1 MPDNCQTNQERA
13 PFKKDYS
20 GYILGG
26 IGLVGLAVLAIAGIL
41 CFKLVGLQMEYGTL
55 AILILVGMA
64 AFLLLMNLLSF
75 SAGQLG
81 ILTHG
86 QAFGLPDGSVR
97 AILTMAFIVL
107 IGVIGSYL
115 VTRPAS
121 TPYAK
126 EYVTLATCVVFDQA
140 NEVKR
145 QVTGTDV
152 LVVLTPCDR
161 TGGGAA
167 PTGAAAGAGAGAVA
181 GGGPPGGPGGG
192 GAAGAAGPGGGGG
205 GAVVGAGGAGPPTYD
220 VRLYP
225 RLDTRFSEET
235 AKQILTMLS
244 TIVTAMIGFYFGS
257 KQGSDEADRVNGK
270 PTTSGPADR
279 VAAAK
284 TIDEQLAN
292 APDVEELQR
301 RAAQLI
307 SGGKLAASETDEVKK
322 LQDELPGL
330 KKTLAA
336 ARAARA
342 ADATT
347 PAQMQDFAQN
357 VKNAVTRLQFIQRHL
372 TDLANKSGVTFGPN
386 PV

>member
-1 MPDNCQTNQERA
+1 MPDNCQTDQNRA

-41 CFKLVGLQMEYGTL
+41 CFKLAGPDMEYGTL
-55 AILILVGMA
+55 AILILVGIA

-126 EYVTLATCVVFDQA
+126 EYVTLATCVLFDQA

-152 LVVLTPCDR
+152 LVVLTPCNR

-167 PTGAAAGAGAGAVA
+167 PSGAAAGGSAAAA
-181 GGGPPGGPGGG
+181 GGGPPAGPGAG

-205 GAVVGAGGAGPPTYD
+205 AVAGGAGAPTYD

-257 KQGSDEADRVNGK
+257 KQGSDDADRVNGK

-292 APDVEELQR
+292 APDAEELQR

-307 SGGKLAASETDEVKK
+307 SGGKLAASETDELKK

-347 PAQMQDFAQN
+347 PAQMQGFAQN

-372 TDLANKSGVTFGPN
+372 TDLANTSGVTFGAN
-386 PV
+386 PG

>member
-1 MPDNCQTNQERA
+1 MPDNCHTDQNRA
-13 PFKKDYS
+13 PLKKDYS

-41 CFKLVGLQMEYGTL
+41 CFKLVGPDMEYGTL
-55 AILILVGMA
+55 AILILVGIA

-152 LVVLTPCDR
+152 LVVLTPCNR

-167 PTGAAAGAGAGAVA
+167 PSGAAAGASAAAA
-181 GGGPPGGPGGG
+181 GGGPPAGPGAG

-205 GAVVGAGGAGPPTYD
+205 AVAGGAGAPTYD

-257 KQGSDEADRVNGK
+257 KQGSDDADRVNGK

-292 APDVEELQR
+292 APDAEELQR

-347 PAQMQDFAQN
+347 PAQMQGFAQD

-372 TDLANKSGVTFGPN
+372 TDLANTSGVTFGAN
-386 PV
+386 PG

>member
-1 MPDNCQTNQERA
+1 MPDNCQTDQNRA

-41 CFKLVGLQMEYGTL
+41 CFKLAGPDMEYGTL
-55 AILILVGMA
+55 AILILVGIA

-126 EYVTLATCVVFDQA
+126 EYVTLATCVLFDQA

-152 LVVLTPCDR
+152 LVVLTPCNR

-167 PTGAAAGAGAGAVA
+167 PSGAAAGASAAAA
-181 GGGPPGGPGGG
+181 GGGPPAGPGAGG
-192 GAAGAAGPGGGGG
+192 VAGAAGPGGGGG
-205 GAVVGAGGAGPPTYD
+205 AVAGGAGAPTYD

-257 KQGSDEADRVNGK
+257 KQGSDDADRVNGK

-292 APDVEELQR
+292 APDAEELQR

-347 PAQMQDFAQN
+347 PAQMQGFAQN

-372 TDLANKSGVTFGPN
+372 TDLANTSGVTFGAN
-386 PV
+386 PG

>member
-1 MPDNCQTNQERA
+1 MPDNCQTDQNRA
-13 PFKKDYS
+13 PLKKDYS

-41 CFKLVGLQMEYGTL
+41 CFKLVGPDMEYGTL
-55 AILILVGMA
+55 AILILVGIA

-126 EYVTLATCVVFDQA
+126 EYVTLATCVLFDQA

-152 LVVLTPCDR
+152 LVVLTPCNR

-167 PTGAAAGAGAGAVA
+167 PSGAAAGASAAAA
-181 GGGPPGGPGGG
+181 GGGPPAGPGAG

-205 GAVVGAGGAGPPTYD
+205 AVAGGAGAPTYD

-257 KQGSDEADRVNGK
+257 KQGSDDADRVNGK

-292 APDVEELQR
+292 APDAEELQR

-347 PAQMQDFAQN
+347 PAQMQGFAQD

-372 TDLANKSGVTFGPN
+372 TDLANTSGVTFGAN
-386 PV
+386 PG

>member
-1 MPDNCQTNQERA
+1 MPDNCQTDQNRA

-41 CFKLVGLQMEYGTL
+41 CFKLAGPDMEYGTL
-55 AILILVGMA
+55 AILILVGIA

-126 EYVTLATCVVFDQA
+126 EYVTLATCVLFDQA

-152 LVVLTPCDR
+152 LVVLTPCNR

-167 PTGAAAGAGAGAVA
+167 PSGAAAGASAAAA
-181 GGGPPGGPGGG
+181 GGGPPAGPGAGG
-192 GAAGAAGPGGGGG
+192 VAGAAGPGGGGG
-205 GAVVGAGGAGPPTYD
+205 AVAGGAGAPTYD

-257 KQGSDEADRVNGK
+257 KQGSDDADRVNGK

-292 APDVEELQR
+292 APDAEELQR

-307 SGGKLAASETDEVKK
+307 SVGKLAASETDEVKK

-347 PAQMQDFAQN
+347 PAQMQGFAQN

-372 TDLANKSGVTFGPN
+372 TDLANTSGVTFGAN
-386 PV
+386 PG